1 MDTIISVLT
10 LLIVAATI
18 FGVAVGHWP
27 LLRADRATIT
37 VIGAALLLGIG
48 AMSLEQAYEAI
59 DFDTILLLFS
69 MMVINGSLF
78 LAGFFG
84 VVTQRVVQFARG
96 PRSLLALV
104 IGASGVLSALF
115 LNDTIV
121 LMMTPIVLDVTRA
134 LRRDPLPYLIGLAVA
149 ANIGST
155 ATITGNPQNII
166 IGSASNIPYLD
177 FAAALTPTALIGLV
191 ICWVIV
197 MLVYRD
203 EFRSGA
209 LEAPNVLR
217 TRVYRPLLRKAAIVI
232 TLMLIA
238 FLVGVPVPL
247 AAFVA
252 AGALLATR
260 RIRPERVFKTID
272 WGLLTFFAGLFVV
285 THALETQGWTSQL
298 FTALAPLAQAGMVP
312 FGLVS
317 VVLSNLISNV
327 PAVLLLQGLIPAF
340 ADQQRAWLTL
350 AATATLAGNLTLL
363 GSVANL
369 IMAELAARW
378 GVRVSFGAY
387 LKVGLPVTILTV
399 AVSLALV

>member
-18 FGVAVGHWP
+18 FGVAVGRWP
-27 LLRADRATIT
+27 LLRADRTTIT
-37 VIGAALLLGIG
+37 LIGAALLLGIG
-48 AMSLEQAYEAI
+48 AMSLEEAYAAI

-78 LAGFFG
+78 LSGFFG
-84 VVTQRVVQFARG
+84 VITQRVVQCARG

-121 LMMTPIVLDVTRA
+121 LMMTPVVLEVTRA
-134 LRRDPLPYLIGLAVA
+134 LRRNPLPYLIGLAVA

-166 IGSASNIPYLD
+166 IGSASKIPYLD

-197 MLVYRD
+197 VLIYRD
-203 EFRSGA
+203 EFQSGA
-209 LEAPNVLR
+209 LVTPNILR
-217 TRVYRPLLRKAAIVI
+217 TRVYRPLLRKAGVV
-232 TLMLIA
+232 TVLMLIA

-260 RIRPERVFKTID
+260 RLRPERVFKTID
-272 WGLLTFFAGLFVV
+272 WNLLTFFAGLFVV
-285 THALETQGWTSQL
+285 THALETQGWTEQL
-298 FTALAPLAQAGMVP
+298 FAALAPLAQAGMVP
-312 FGLVS
+312 FGVVS
-317 VVLSNLISNV
+317 VVLSNVISNV
-327 PAVLLLQGLIPAF
+327 PAVLLLQNVIPAF
-340 ADQQRAWLTL
+340 TDQQRAWLTL

-378 GVRVSFGAY
+378 GVQVTFGAY

-399 AVSLALV
+399 AVSLILV

>member
-1 MDTIISVLT
+1 MVIPVLT

-18 FGVAVGHWP
+18 IGIAVGRWP
-27 LLRADRATIT
+27 LIRADRTTIAL
-37 VIGAALLLGIG
+37 IGSALLLGIG
-48 AMSLEQAYEAI
+48 AISLEEAYAAL
-59 DFDTILLLFS
+59 DLDTILLLFS

-78 LAGFFG
+78 LSGFFG
-84 VVTQRVVQFARG
+84 FITQRVVQFARG

-121 LMMTPIVLDVTRA
+121 IMMTPIVLEVTRS
-134 LRRDPLPYLIGLAVA
+134 LRRNPLPYLIGLAVA

-166 IGSASNIPYLD
+166 IGNASKIPYLD
-177 FAAALTPTALIGLV
+177 FAIALTPTALIGLV

-203 EFRSGA
+203 EFQGGT
-209 LEAPNVLR
+209 LTAPDILR
-217 TRVYRPLLRKAAIVI
+217 TRIYRPLLRKAALVI
-232 TLMLIA
+232 SFMLIA
-238 FLVGVPVPL
+238 FLIGVPVPL
-247 AAFVA
+247 AAFLA
-252 AGALLATR
+252 AAILLTTR
-260 RIRPERVFKTID
+260 RLRPERVFKIID
-272 WGLLTFFAGLFVV
+272 WNLLTFFAGLFVV
-285 THALETQGWTSQL
+285 THALDVQGWTERL
-298 FTALAPLAQAGMVP
+298 FITLRPLAQAGMVP
-312 FGLVS
+312 FGIVS
-317 VVLSNLISNV
+317 VILSNLISNV
-327 PAVLLLQGLIPAF
+327 PAVLLLQGLVPAF

-378 GVRVSFGAY
+378 GVRVTFSAY

-399 AVSLALV
+399 IVSLVLV

>member
-1 MDTIISVLT
+1 MVIPVLT

-18 FGVAVGHWP
+18 IGIAVGRWP
-27 LLRADRATIT
+27 LIRADRTTIAL
-37 VIGAALLLGIG
+37 IGSALLLGIG
-48 AMSLEQAYEAI
+48 AVSLEEAYAAL
-59 DFDTILLLFS
+59 DLDTILLLFS
-69 MMVINGSLF
+69 MMVINGSLI
-78 LAGFFG
+78 LSGFFG
-84 VVTQRVVQFARG
+84 FITQRVVQFARG

-121 LMMTPIVLDVTRA
+121 IMMTPIVLEVTRSS
-134 LRRDPLPYLIGLAVA
+134 RRNPLPYLIGLAVA

-166 IGSASNIPYLD
+166 IGNASKIPYLD
-177 FAAALTPTALIGLV
+177 FAIALTPTALIGLV

-203 EFRSGA
+203 EFQGGT
-209 LEAPNVLR
+209 LTAPDVLR
-217 TRVYRPLLRKAAIVI
+217 TRIYRPLLRKAALVI
-232 TLMLIA
+232 SFMLIA
-238 FLVGVPVPL
+238 FLIGVPVPL
-247 AAFVA
+247 AAFLA
-252 AGALLATR
+252 AAILLTTR
-260 RIRPERVFKTID
+260 RLRPERVFKIID
-272 WGLLTFFAGLFVV
+272 WNLLTFFAGLFVV
-285 THALETQGWTSQL
+285 THALDVQGWTERL
-298 FTALAPLAQAGMVP
+298 FITLRPLAQAGMVP
-312 FGLVS
+312 FGIVS
-317 VVLSNLISNV
+317 VILSNLISNV
-327 PAVLLLQGLIPAF
+327 PAVLLLQGLVPAF

-378 GVRVSFGAY
+378 GVRVTFSAY

-399 AVSLALV
+399 IVSLVLV

>member
-1 MDTIISVLT
+1 MVIPVLT

-18 FGVAVGHWP
+18 IGIAVGRWP
-27 LLRADRATIT
+27 LIRADRTTIAL
-37 VIGAALLLGIG
+37 IGSALLLGIG
-48 AMSLEQAYEAI
+48 AISLEEAYAAL
-59 DFDTILLLFS
+59 DLDTILLLFS

-78 LAGFFG
+78 LSGFFG
-84 VVTQRVVQFARG
+84 FITQRVVQFARG

-121 LMMTPIVLDVTRA
+121 IMMTPIVLEVTRSS
-134 LRRDPLPYLIGLAVA
+134 RRNPLPYLIGLAVA

-166 IGSASNIPYLD
+166 IGNASKIPYLD
-177 FAAALTPTALIGLV
+177 FAIALTPTALIGLV

-203 EFRSGA
+203 EFQGGT
-209 LEAPNVLR
+209 LTAPDVLR
-217 TRVYRPLLRKAAIVI
+217 TRIYRPLLRKAALVI
-232 TLMLIA
+232 SFMLIA
-238 FLVGVPVPL
+238 FLIGVPVPL
-247 AAFVA
+247 AAFLA
-252 AGALLATR
+252 AAILLTTR
-260 RIRPERVFKTID
+260 RLRPERVFKIID
-272 WGLLTFFAGLFVV
+272 WNLLTFFAGLFVV
-285 THALETQGWTSQL
+285 THALDVQGWTERL
-298 FTALAPLAQAGMVP
+298 FITLRPLAQAGMVP
-312 FGLVS
+312 FGIVS
-317 VVLSNLISNV
+317 VILSNLISNV
-327 PAVLLLQGLIPAF
+327 PAVLLLQGLVPAF

-378 GVRVSFGAY
+378 GVRVTFSAY

-399 AVSLALV
+399 IVSLVLV

>member
-1 MDTIISVLT
+1 MMIVPLFA

-18 FGVAVGHWP
+18 FGVAVGRWP
-27 LLRADRATIT
+27 LLRADRTTIT
-37 VIGAALLLGIG
+37 LIGAALLLGIG
-48 AMSLEQAYEAI
+48 AMSLEEAYAAI

-78 LAGFFG
+78 LSGFFG
-84 VVTQRVVQFARG
+84 VITQRVVQFARG

-121 LMMTPIVLDVTRA
+121 LMMTPIVLDVTRT
-134 LRRDPLPYLIGLAVA
+134 LRRNPVPYLIGLAVA

-166 IGSASNIPYLD
+166 IGSASKISYLD

-197 MLVYRD
+197 VLIYRD
-203 EFRSGA
+203 EFRSVA
-209 LEAPNVLR
+209 LVAPNVLR
-217 TRVYRPLLRKAAIVI
+217 TRVYRPLLRKAGVVIV
-232 TLMLIA
+232 LMLIA

-260 RIRPERVFKTID
+260 RLRPERVYKTID
-272 WGLLTFFAGLFVV
+272 WSLLTFFAGLFVV
-285 THALETQGWTSQL
+285 THALETQGWTAEL

-317 VVLSNLISNV
+317 VILSNLISNV

-378 GVRVSFGAY
+378 GVRVTFGAY

-399 AVSLALV
+399 AVSLMLV

>member
-1 MDTIISVLT
+1 MSFLAFFT
-10 LLIVAATI
+10 LIVVAATI
-18 FGVAVGHWP
+18 VGVAAGRWP
-27 LLRADRATIT
+27 LIRADRATIT
-37 VIGAALLLGIG
+37 LIGAALLLGSG
-48 AMSLEQAYEAI
+48 ALTLEQAYDAL
-59 DFDTILLLFS
+59 DLDTIVLLFS
-69 MMVINGSLF
+69 MMVINGCLF
-78 LAGFFG
+78 LSGFFA

-134 LRRDPLPYLIGLAVA
+134 LRRNPLPYLIGLAVA
-149 ANIGST
+149 ANIGSA

-166 IGSASNIPYLD
+166 IGSASQIPYLA
-177 FAAALTPTALIGLV
+177 FAAALTPTAVIGLV
-191 ICWVIV
+191 ICWLVV
-197 MLVYRD
+197 VLVYRD
-203 EFRSGA
+203 EFRRA
-209 LEAPNVLR
+209 TLEAPNVLR
-217 TRVYRPLLRKAAIVI
+217 SRVYQPLLRKSALVI
-232 TLMLIA
+232 GLMLIA

-252 AGALLATR
+252 ACALLTTR
-260 RIRPERVFKTID
+260 RLRPERIFKTID

-285 THALETQGWTSQL
+285 THALEVQGWTALL

-317 VVLSNLISNV
+317 VTLSNLISNV

-378 GVRVSFGAY
+378 GVRVSFSAY

-399 AVSLALV
+399 AVSLLLV

>member
-1 MDTIISVLT
+1 MVIPVLT

-18 FGVAVGHWP
+18 IGIAVGRWP
-27 LLRADRATIT
+27 LIRADRTTIAL
-37 VIGAALLLGIG
+37 IGSALLLGIG
-48 AMSLEQAYEAI
+48 AISLEEAYAAL
-59 DFDTILLLFS
+59 DLDTILLLFS

-78 LAGFFG
+78 LSGFFG
-84 VVTQRVVQFARG
+84 FITQRVVQFARG

-121 LMMTPIVLDVTRA
+121 IMMTPIVLEVTRS
-134 LRRDPLPYLIGLAVA
+134 LRRNPLPYLIGLAVA

-166 IGSASNIPYLD
+166 IGNASKIPYLD
-177 FAAALTPTALIGLV
+177 FAIALTPTALIGLV
-191 ICWVIV
+191 ICWMIV

-203 EFRSGA
+203 EFQGGT
-209 LEAPNVLR
+209 LTAPDVLR
-217 TRVYRPLLRKAAIVI
+217 TRIYRPLLRKAALVI
-232 TLMLIA
+232 SFMLIA
-238 FLVGVPVPL
+238 FLIGVPVPL
-247 AAFVA
+247 AAFLA
-252 AGALLATR
+252 AAILLTTR
-260 RIRPERVFKTID
+260 RLRPERVFKIID
-272 WGLLTFFAGLFVV
+272 WNLLTFFAGLFVV
-285 THALETQGWTSQL
+285 THALDVQGWTERL
-298 FTALAPLAQAGMVP
+298 FITLRPLAQAGMVP
-312 FGLVS
+312 FGIVS
-317 VVLSNLISNV
+317 VILSNLISNV
-327 PAVLLLQGLIPAF
+327 PAVLLLQGLVPAF

-378 GVRVSFGAY
+378 GVRVTFSAY

-399 AVSLALV
+399 IVSLVLV

>member
-1 MDTIISVLT
+1 MVIPVLT

-18 FGVAVGHWP
+18 IGIAVGRWP
-27 LLRADRATIT
+27 LIRADRTTIAL
-37 VIGAALLLGIG
+37 IGSALLLGIG
-48 AMSLEQAYEAI
+48 AISLEEAYAAL
-59 DFDTILLLFS
+59 DLDTILLLFS

-78 LAGFFG
+78 LSGFFG
-84 VVTQRVVQFARG
+84 FITQRVVQFARG

-121 LMMTPIVLDVTRA
+121 IMMTPIVLEVTRS
-134 LRRDPLPYLIGLAVA
+134 LRRNPLPYLIGLAVA

-166 IGSASNIPYLD
+166 IGNASKIPYLD
-177 FAAALTPTALIGLV
+177 FAIALTPTALIGLV

-203 EFRSGA
+203 EFQGGT
-209 LEAPNVLR
+209 LTAPDVLR
-217 TRVYRPLLRKAAIVI
+217 TRIYRPLLRKAALVI
-232 TLMLIA
+232 SFMLIA
-238 FLVGVPVPL
+238 FLIGVPVPL
-247 AAFVA
+247 AAFLA
-252 AGALLATR
+252 AAILLTTR
-260 RIRPERVFKTID
+260 RLRPERVFKIID
-272 WGLLTFFAGLFVV
+272 WNLLTFFAGLFVV
-285 THALETQGWTSQL
+285 THALDVQGWTERL
-298 FTALAPLAQAGMVP
+298 FITLRPLAQAGMVP
-312 FGLVS
+312 FGIVS
-317 VVLSNLISNV
+317 VILSNLISNV
-327 PAVLLLQGLIPAF
+327 PAVLLLQGLVPAF

-378 GVRVSFGAY
+378 GVRVTFSAY

-399 AVSLALV
+399 IVSLVLV

>member
-1 MDTIISVLT
+1 MIVPLFA

-18 FGVAVGHWP
+18 FGVAVGRWP
-27 LLRADRATIT
+27 LLRADRTTIT
-37 VIGAALLLGIG
+37 LIGAALLLGIG
-48 AMSLEQAYEAI
+48 AMSLEEAYAAI

-78 LAGFFG
+78 LSGFFG
-84 VVTQRVVQFARG
+84 VITQRVVQFARG

-121 LMMTPIVLDVTRA
+121 LMMTPIVLDVTRT
-134 LRRDPLPYLIGLAVA
+134 LRRNPVPYLIGLAVA

-166 IGSASNIPYLD
+166 IGSASKISYLD

-197 MLVYRD
+197 VLIYRD
-203 EFRSGA
+203 EFRSVA
-209 LEAPNVLR
+209 LVAPNVLR
-217 TRVYRPLLRKAAIVI
+217 TRVYRPLLRKAGVVIV
-232 TLMLIA
+232 LMLIA

-260 RIRPERVFKTID
+260 RLRPERVYKTID
-272 WGLLTFFAGLFVV
+272 WSLLTFFAGLFVV
-285 THALETQGWTSQL
+285 THALETQGWTAEL

-317 VVLSNLISNV
+317 VILSNLISNV

-378 GVRVSFGAY
+378 GVRVTFGAY

-399 AVSLALV
+399 AVSLMLV

>member
-1 MDTIISVLT
+1 MVIPVLT

-18 FGVAVGHWP
+18 IGIAVGRWP
-27 LLRADRATIT
+27 LIRADRTTIAL
-37 VIGAALLLGIG
+37 IGSALLLGIS
-48 AMSLEQAYEAI
+48 AISLEEAYAAL
-59 DFDTILLLFS
+59 DLDTILLLFS

-78 LAGFFG
+78 LSGFFG
-84 VVTQRVVQFARG
+84 FITQRVVQFARG

-121 LMMTPIVLDVTRA
+121 IMMTPIVLEVTRS
-134 LRRDPLPYLIGLAVA
+134 LRRNPLPYLIGLAVA

-166 IGSASNIPYLD
+166 IGNASKIPYLD
-177 FAAALTPTALIGLV
+177 FAIALTPTALIGLV

-203 EFRSGA
+203 EFQGGT
-209 LEAPNVLR
+209 LTAPDVLR
-217 TRVYRPLLRKAAIVI
+217 TRIYRPLLRKAALVI
-232 TLMLIA
+232 SFMLIA
-238 FLVGVPVPL
+238 FLIGVPVPL
-247 AAFVA
+247 AAFLA
-252 AGALLATR
+252 AAILLTTR
-260 RIRPERVFKTID
+260 RLRPERVFKIID
-272 WGLLTFFAGLFVV
+272 WNLLTFFAGLFVV
-285 THALETQGWTSQL
+285 THALDVQGWTERL
-298 FTALAPLAQAGMVP
+298 FITLRPLAQAGMVP
-312 FGLVS
+312 FGIVS
-317 VVLSNLISNV
+317 VILSNLISNV
-327 PAVLLLQGLIPAF
+327 PAVLLLQGLVPAF

-378 GVRVSFGAY
+378 GVRVTFSAY

-399 AVSLALV
+399 IVSLVLV

>member
-1 MDTIISVLT
+1 MVIPVLT

-18 FGVAVGHWP
+18 IGIAVGRWP
-27 LLRADRATIT
+27 LIRADRTTIAL
-37 VIGAALLLGIG
+37 IGSALLLGIG
-48 AMSLEQAYEAI
+48 AISLEEAYAAL
-59 DFDTILLLFS
+59 DLDTILLLFS

-78 LAGFFG
+78 LSGFFG
-84 VVTQRVVQFARG
+84 FITQRVVQFARG

-121 LMMTPIVLDVTRA
+121 IMMTPIVLEVTRS
-134 LRRDPLPYLIGLAVA
+134 LRRNPLPYLIGLAVA

-166 IGSASNIPYLD
+166 IGNASKIPYLD
-177 FAAALTPTALIGLV
+177 FAIALTPTALIGLV

-197 MLVYRD
+197 ILVYRD
-203 EFRSGA
+203 EFQGGT
-209 LEAPNVLR
+209 LTAPDVLR
-217 TRVYRPLLRKAAIVI
+217 TRIYRPLLRKAALVI
-232 TLMLIA
+232 SFMLIA
-238 FLVGVPVPL
+238 FLIGVPVPL
-247 AAFVA
+247 AAFLA
-252 AGALLATR
+252 AAILLTTR
-260 RIRPERVFKTID
+260 RLRPERVFKIID
-272 WGLLTFFAGLFVV
+272 WNLLTFFAGLFVV
-285 THALETQGWTSQL
+285 THALDVQGWTERL
-298 FTALAPLAQAGMVP
+298 FITLRPLAQAGMVP
-312 FGLVS
+312 FGIVS
-317 VVLSNLISNV
+317 VILSNLISNV
-327 PAVLLLQGLIPAF
+327 PAVLLLQGLVPAF

-378 GVRVSFGAY
+378 GVRVTFSAY

-399 AVSLALV
+399 IVSLVLV

>member
-1 MDTIISVLT
+1 MIIVPLLS

-18 FGVAVGHWP
+18 FGVAVGRWP
-27 LLRADRATIT
+27 LLRADRTTIT
-37 VIGAALLLGIG
+37 LIGAALLLGIG
-48 AMSLEQAYEAI
+48 AMSLEEAYAAI

-84 VVTQRVVQFARG
+84 VITQRVVQFARG

-134 LRRDPLPYLIGLAVA
+134 LRRNPMPYLIGLAVA

-166 IGSASNIPYLD
+166 IGSASKIPYLD

-197 MLVYRD
+197 VLIYRD

-209 LEAPNVLR
+209 LVAPNVLR
-217 TRVYRPLLRKAAIVI
+217 TPVYRPLLRKAGIVI
-232 TLMLIA
+232 VLMLIA

-260 RIRPERVFKTID
+260 RLRPERVFKTID
-272 WGLLTFFAGLFVV
+272 WNLLTFFAGLFVV
-285 THALETQGWTSQL
+285 THALETQGWTAQL
-298 FTALAPLAQAGMVP
+298 FTALTPLAQAGMVP
-312 FGLVS
+312 FGVVS
-317 VVLSNLISNV
+317 VVLSNVISNV
-327 PAVLLLQGLIPAF
+327 PAVLLLQNVIPAF
-340 ADQQRAWLTL
+340 ADQERAWLTL

-378 GVRVSFGAY
+378 GVRVTFGAY

-399 AVSLALV
+399 AVSLMLV

>member
-1 MDTIISVLT
+1 MVIPVLT

-18 FGVAVGHWP
+18 IGIAVGRWP
-27 LLRADRATIT
+27 LIRADRTTIAL
-37 VIGAALLLGIG
+37 IGSALLLGIG
-48 AMSLEQAYEAI
+48 AISLEEAYAAL
-59 DFDTILLLFS
+59 DLDTILLLFG

-78 LAGFFG
+78 LSGFFG
-84 VVTQRVVQFARG
+84 FITQRVVQFARG

-121 LMMTPIVLDVTRA
+121 IMMTPIVLEVTRS
-134 LRRDPLPYLIGLAVA
+134 LRRNPLPYLIGLAVA

-166 IGSASNIPYLD
+166 IGNASKIPYLD
-177 FAAALTPTALIGLV
+177 FAIALTPTALIGLV

-203 EFRSGA
+203 EFQGGT
-209 LEAPNVLR
+209 LTAPDILR
-217 TRVYRPLLRKAAIVI
+217 TRIYRPLLRKAALVI
-232 TLMLIA
+232 SFMLIA
-238 FLVGVPVPL
+238 FLIGVPVPL
-247 AAFVA
+247 AAFLA
-252 AGALLATR
+252 AAILLTTR
-260 RIRPERVFKTID
+260 RLRPERVFKIID
-272 WGLLTFFAGLFVV
+272 WNLLTFFAGLFVV
-285 THALETQGWTSQL
+285 THALDVQGWTERL
-298 FTALAPLAQAGMVP
+298 FITLRPLAQAGMVP
-312 FGLVS
+312 FGIVS
-317 VVLSNLISNV
+317 VILSNLISNV
-327 PAVLLLQGLIPAF
+327 PAVLLLQGLVPAF

-378 GVRVSFGAY
+378 GVRVTFSAY

-399 AVSLALV
+399 IVSLVLV

>member
-1 MDTIISVLT
+1 MVIPVLT

-18 FGVAVGHWP
+18 IGIAVGRWP
-27 LLRADRATIT
+27 LIRADRTTIAL
-37 VIGAALLLGIG
+37 IGSALLLGIG
-48 AMSLEQAYEAI
+48 AISLEEAYAAL
-59 DFDTILLLFS
+59 DLDTILLLFS
-69 MMVINGSLF
+69 MMVINGSLI
-78 LAGFFG
+78 LSGFFG
-84 VVTQRVVQFARG
+84 FITQRVVQFARG

-121 LMMTPIVLDVTRA
+121 IMMTPIVLEVTRS
-134 LRRDPLPYLIGLAVA
+134 LRRNPLPYLIGLAVA

-166 IGSASNIPYLD
+166 IGNASKIPYLD
-177 FAAALTPTALIGLV
+177 FAIALTPTALIGLV

-203 EFRSGA
+203 EFQGGT
-209 LEAPNVLR
+209 LTAPDVLR
-217 TRVYRPLLRKAAIVI
+217 TRIYRPLLRKAALVI
-232 TLMLIA
+232 SFMLIA
-238 FLVGVPVPL
+238 FLIGVPVPL
-247 AAFVA
+247 AAFLA
-252 AGALLATR
+252 AAILLTTR
-260 RIRPERVFKTID
+260 RLRPERVFKIID
-272 WGLLTFFAGLFVV
+272 WNLLTFFAGLFVV
-285 THALETQGWTSQL
+285 THALDVQGWTERL
-298 FTALAPLAQAGMVP
+298 FITLRPLAQAGMVP
-312 FGLVS
+312 FGIVS
-317 VVLSNLISNV
+317 VILSNLISNV
-327 PAVLLLQGLIPAF
+327 PAVLLLQGLVPAF

-378 GVRVSFGAY
+378 GVRVTFSAY

-399 AVSLALV
+399 IVSLVLV

>member
-1 MDTIISVLT
+1 MVIPVLT

-18 FGVAVGHWP
+18 IGIAVGRWP
-27 LLRADRATIT
+27 LIRADRTTIAL
-37 VIGAALLLGIG
+37 IGSALLLGIG
-48 AMSLEQAYEAI
+48 AISLEEAYAAL
-59 DFDTILLLFS
+59 DLDTILLLFS
-69 MMVINGSLF
+69 MMVINGSLI
-78 LAGFFG
+78 LSGFFG
-84 VVTQRVVQFARG
+84 FITQRVVQFARG

-121 LMMTPIVLDVTRA
+121 IMMTPIVLEVTRSS
-134 LRRDPLPYLIGLAVA
+134 RRNPLPYLIGLAVA

-166 IGSASNIPYLD
+166 IGNASKIPYLD
-177 FAAALTPTALIGLV
+177 FAIALTPTALIGLV

-203 EFRSGA
+203 EFQGGT
-209 LEAPNVLR
+209 LTAPDVLR
-217 TRVYRPLLRKAAIVI
+217 TRIYRPLLRKAALVI
-232 TLMLIA
+232 SFMLIA
-238 FLVGVPVPL
+238 FLIGVPVPL
-247 AAFVA
+247 AAFLA
-252 AGALLATR
+252 AAILLTTR
-260 RIRPERVFKTID
+260 RLRPERVFKIID
-272 WGLLTFFAGLFVV
+272 WNLLTFFAGLFVV
-285 THALETQGWTSQL
+285 THALDVQGWTERL
-298 FTALAPLAQAGMVP
+298 FITLRPLAQAGMVP
-312 FGLVS
+312 FGIVS
-317 VVLSNLISNV
+317 VILSNLISNV
-327 PAVLLLQGLIPAF
+327 PAVLLLQGLVPAF

-378 GVRVSFGAY
+378 GVRVTFSAY

-399 AVSLALV
+399 IVSLVLV

>member
-1 MDTIISVLT
+1 MMIPVLT

-18 FGVAVGHWP
+18 IGIAVGRWP
-27 LLRADRATIT
+27 LLRADRTTIAL
-37 VIGAALLLGIG
+37 IGSALLLGIG
-48 AMSLEQAYEAI
+48 AISLEEAYAAL
-59 DFDTILLLFS
+59 DLDTILLLFS

-78 LAGFFG
+78 LSGFFG
-84 VVTQRVVQFARG
+84 LITQRVVQFAHG

-121 LMMTPIVLDVTRA
+121 IMMTPIVLDVTRS
-134 LRRDPLPYLIGLAVA
+134 LRRNPLPYLIALAVA

-166 IGSASNIPYLD
+166 IGNASKITYLD
-177 FAAALTPTALIGLV
+177 FAIALTPTALIGLV

-203 EFRSGA
+203 EFQGGT
-209 LEAPNVLR
+209 LTAPDVLR
-217 TRVYRPLLRKAAIVI
+217 TRIYRPLLRKAALVI
-232 TLMLIA
+232 SFMLIA
-238 FLVGVPVPL
+238 FLIGVPVPL
-247 AAFVA
+247 AAFLA
-252 AGALLATR
+252 AATLLATR
-260 RIRPERVFKTID
+260 RLRPERVFKTVD
-272 WGLLTFFAGLFVV
+272 WNLLTFFAGLFVV
-285 THALETQGWTSQL
+285 THALDVQGWTEYL
-298 FTALAPLAQAGMVP
+298 FTTLRPLAQAGMVP
-312 FGLVS
+312 FGIVS
-317 VVLSNLISNV
+317 VILSNLISNV
-327 PAVLLLQGLIPAF
+327 PAVLLLQGLVPAF

-378 GVRVSFGAY
+378 GVRVSFSAY

-399 AVSLALV
+399 MVSLVLV

>member
-1 MDTIISVLT
+1 MVFPVLT

-18 FGVAVGHWP
+18 IGIAVGRWP
-27 LLRADRATIT
+27 LIRADRTTIAL
-37 VIGAALLLGIG
+37 IGSALLLGIG
-48 AMSLEQAYEAI
+48 AISLEEAYAAL
-59 DFDTILLLFS
+59 DLDTILLLFS

-78 LAGFFG
+78 LFGFFG
-84 VVTQRVVQFARG
+84 FITQRVVQFARG

-121 LMMTPIVLDVTRA
+121 IMMTPIVLEVTRSS
-134 LRRDPLPYLIGLAVA
+134 RRNPLPYLIGLAVA

-166 IGSASNIPYLD
+166 IGNASKIPYLD
-177 FAAALTPTALIGLV
+177 FAIALTPTALIGLV

-203 EFRSGA
+203 EFQGGT
-209 LEAPNVLR
+209 LTAPDVLR
-217 TRVYRPLLRKAAIVI
+217 TRIYRPLLRKAALVI
-232 TLMLIA
+232 SFMLIA
-238 FLVGVPVPL
+238 FLIGVPVPL
-247 AAFVA
+247 AAFLA
-252 AGALLATR
+252 AAILLTTR
-260 RIRPERVFKTID
+260 RLRPERVFKIID
-272 WGLLTFFAGLFVV
+272 WNLLTFFAGLFVV
-285 THALETQGWTSQL
+285 THALDVQGWTERL
-298 FTALAPLAQAGMVP
+298 FITLRPLAQAGMVP
-312 FGLVS
+312 FGIVS
-317 VVLSNLISNV
+317 VILSNLISNV
-327 PAVLLLQGLIPAF
+327 PAVLLLQGLVPAF

-378 GVRVSFGAY
+378 GVRVTFSAY

-399 AVSLALV
+399 IVSLVLV

>member
-1 MDTIISVLT
+1 MVIPVLT

-18 FGVAVGHWP
+18 IGIAVGRWP
-27 LLRADRATIT
+27 LIRADRTTIAL
-37 VIGAALLLGIG
+37 IGSALLLGIG
-48 AMSLEQAYEAI
+48 AISLEEAYAAL
-59 DFDTILLLFS
+59 DLDTILLLFS

-78 LAGFFG
+78 LSGFFG
-84 VVTQRVVQFARG
+84 FITQRVVQFARG

-121 LMMTPIVLDVTRA
+121 IMMTPIVLEVTRS
-134 LRRDPLPYLIGLAVA
+134 LRRNPLPYLIGLAVA

-166 IGSASNIPYLD
+166 IGNASKIPYLD
-177 FAAALTPTALIGLV
+177 FAIALTPTALIGLV

-203 EFRSGA
+203 EFQGGT
-209 LEAPNVLR
+209 LTAPDVLR
-217 TRVYRPLLRKAAIVI
+217 TRIYRPLLRKAALVI
-232 TLMLIA
+232 SFMLIA
-238 FLVGVPVPL
+238 FLIGVPVPL
-247 AAFVA
+247 AAFLA
-252 AGALLATR
+252 AAILLTTR
-260 RIRPERVFKTID
+260 RLRPERVFKIID
-272 WGLLTFFAGLFVV
+272 WNLLTFFAGLFVV
-285 THALETQGWTSQL
+285 THALDVQGWTERL
-298 FTALAPLAQAGMVP
+298 FITLRPLAQAGMVP
-312 FGLVS
+312 FGIVS
-317 VVLSNLISNV
+317 VILSNLISNV
-327 PAVLLLQGLIPAF
+327 PAVLLLQGLVPAF

-378 GVRVSFGAY
+378 GVRVTFSAY
-387 LKVGLPVTILTV
+387 LKVGLPITILTV
-399 AVSLALV
+399 IVSLVLV

>member
-1 MDTIISVLT
+1 MIPVLT

-18 FGVAVGHWP
+18 IGIAVGRWP
-27 LLRADRATIT
+27 LLRADRTTIAL
-37 VIGAALLLGIG
+37 IGSALLLGIG
-48 AMSLEQAYEAI
+48 AISLEEAYAAL
-59 DFDTILLLFS
+59 DLDTILLLFS

-78 LAGFFG
+78 LSGFFG
-84 VVTQRVVQFARG
+84 LITQRVVQFAHG

-121 LMMTPIVLDVTRA
+121 IMMTPIVLDVTRS
-134 LRRDPLPYLIGLAVA
+134 LRRNPLPYLIALAVA

-166 IGSASNIPYLD
+166 IGNASKITYLD
-177 FAAALTPTALIGLV
+177 FAIALTPTALIGLV

-203 EFRSGA
+203 EFQGGT
-209 LEAPNVLR
+209 LTAPDVLR
-217 TRVYRPLLRKAAIVI
+217 TRIYRPLLRKAALVI
-232 TLMLIA
+232 SFMLIA
-238 FLVGVPVPL
+238 FLIGVPVPL
-247 AAFVA
+247 AAFLA
-252 AGALLATR
+252 AATLLATR
-260 RIRPERVFKTID
+260 RLRPERVFKTVD
-272 WGLLTFFAGLFVV
+272 WNLLTFFAGLFVV
-285 THALETQGWTSQL
+285 THALDVQGWTEYL
-298 FTALAPLAQAGMVP
+298 FTTLRPLAQAGMVP
-312 FGLVS
+312 FGIVS
-317 VVLSNLISNV
+317 VILSNLISNV
-327 PAVLLLQGLIPAF
+327 PAVLLLQGLVPAF

-378 GVRVSFGAY
+378 GVRVSFSAY

-399 AVSLALV
+399 IVSLVLV

>member
-18 FGVAVGHWP
+18 FGVAVGRWP
-27 LLRADRATIT
+27 LLRADRTTIT

-166 IGSASNIPYLD
+166 IGSASKIPYLD
-177 FAAALTPTALIGLV
+177 FAAVLTPTALIGLV

-197 MLVYRD
+197 VLVYRD

-238 FLVGVPVPL
+238 FLVGVSVPL

-272 WGLLTFFAGLFVV
+272 WGLLTFFASLFVV

-399 AVSLALV
+399 AVSLVLV

>member
-1 MDTIISVLT
+1 MVIPVLT

-18 FGVAVGHWP
+18 IGIAVGRWP
-27 LLRADRATIT
+27 LIRADRTTIAL
-37 VIGAALLLGIG
+37 IGSALLLGIG
-48 AMSLEQAYEAI
+48 AISLEEAYAAL
-59 DFDTILLLFS
+59 DLDTILLLFS

-78 LAGFFG
+78 LFGFFG
-84 VVTQRVVQFARG
+84 FITQRVVQFARG

-121 LMMTPIVLDVTRA
+121 IMMTPIVLEVTRSS
-134 LRRDPLPYLIGLAVA
+134 RRNPLPYLIGLAVA

-166 IGSASNIPYLD
+166 IGNASKIPYLD
-177 FAAALTPTALIGLV
+177 FAIALTPTALIGLV

-203 EFRSGA
+203 EFQGGT
-209 LEAPNVLR
+209 LTAPDVLR
-217 TRVYRPLLRKAAIVI
+217 TRIYRPLLRKAALVI
-232 TLMLIA
+232 SFMLIA
-238 FLVGVPVPL
+238 FLIGVPVPL
-247 AAFVA
+247 AAFLA
-252 AGALLATR
+252 AAILLTTR
-260 RIRPERVFKTID
+260 RLRPERVFKIID
-272 WGLLTFFAGLFVV
+272 WNLLTFFAGLFVV
-285 THALETQGWTSQL
+285 THALDVQGWTERL
-298 FTALAPLAQAGMVP
+298 FITLRPLAQAGMVP
-312 FGLVS
+312 FGIVS
-317 VVLSNLISNV
+317 VILSNLISNV
-327 PAVLLLQGLIPAF
+327 PAVLLLQGLVPAF

-369 IMAELAARW
+369 IMAELAAHW
-378 GVRVSFGAY
+378 GVRVTFSAY

-399 AVSLALV
+399 IVSLVLV

>member
-1 MDTIISVLT
+1 MDTIISVLS

-18 FGVAVGHWP
+18 FGVAVGRWP
-27 LLRADRATIT
+27 LLRADRTTIT

-166 IGSASNIPYLD
+166 IGNASNIPYLD

-197 MLVYRD
+197 ILVYRD

-209 LEAPNVLR
+209 LAAPNVLR
-217 TRVYRPLLRKAAIVI
+217 TRVYRPLLRKAALVI

-238 FLVGVPVPL
+238 FLVGVPVPV

-260 RIRPERVFKTID
+260 RLRPERVFKTID
-272 WGLLTFFAGLFVV
+272 WGLLAFFAGLFVV
-285 THALETQGWTSQL
+285 THALETQGWTEQL

-399 AVSLALV
+399 AVSLVLV

>member
-1 MDTIISVLT
+1 MMIPVLT

-18 FGVAVGHWP
+18 IGIAVGRWP
-27 LLRADRATIT
+27 LIRADRTTIAL
-37 VIGAALLLGIG
+37 IGSALLLGVG
-48 AMSLEQAYEAI
+48 AISLEEAYAAL
-59 DFDTILLLFS
+59 DLDTILLLFS

-78 LAGFFG
+78 LSGFFSLI
-84 VVTQRVVQFARG
+84 TQRVVQFARG

-121 LMMTPIVLDVTRA
+121 IMMTPIVLDVTRS
-134 LRRDPLPYLIGLAVA
+134 LRRNPLPYLIGLAVA
-149 ANIGST
+149 ANIGSA

-166 IGSASNIPYLD
+166 IGNTSKIPYLD
-177 FAAALTPTALIGLV
+177 FAIALTPTALIGLV

-203 EFRSGA
+203 EFQGGT
-209 LEAPNVLR
+209 LTAPDVLR
-217 TRVYRPLLRKAAIVI
+217 TRIYRPLLRKAALVI
-232 TLMLIA
+232 SLMLIA
-238 FLVGVPVPL
+238 FLIGVPVPL
-247 AAFVA
+247 AAFLA
-252 AGALLATR
+252 AAILLTTR
-260 RIRPERVFKTID
+260 RLRPERVFKIID
-272 WGLLTFFAGLFVV
+272 WNLLTFFAGLFVV
-285 THALETQGWTSQL
+285 THALDVQGWTERL
-298 FTALAPLAQAGMVP
+298 FITLRPLAQAGMIP
-312 FGLVS
+312 FGIVS
-317 VVLSNLISNV
+317 VILSNLISNV
-327 PAVLLLQGLIPAF
+327 PAVLLLQGLVPAF

-378 GVRVSFGAY
+378 GVRVTFSAY

-399 AVSLALV
+399 IVSLVLV

>member
-1 MDTIISVLT
+1 MIISWLT
-10 LLIVAATI
+10 LFVVAATI
-18 FGVAVGHWP
+18 FGVAVGRWP
-27 LLRADRATIT
+27 LLRADRTTIT
-37 VIGAALLLGIG
+37 LIGAALLLGIG
-48 AMSLEQAYEAI
+48 AMSLEEAYAAI

-84 VVTQRVVQFARG
+84 IVTQRVVQFARG

-134 LRRDPLPYLIGLAVA
+134 LRRNPLPYLIGLAVA

-166 IGSASNIPYLD
+166 IGSASRIPYLD
-177 FAAALTPTALIGLV
+177 FAAALTPTALIGLA
-191 ICWVIV
+191 ICWIV
-197 MLVYRD
+197 VVLVYRD
-203 EFRSGA
+203 EFRRSA
-209 LEAPNVLR
+209 LTAPDVLR
-217 TRVYRPLLRKAAIVI
+217 TRVYRPLLRKAALVI

-272 WGLLTFFAGLFVV
+272 WGLLAFFAGLFVV
-285 THALETQGWTSQL
+285 THALETQGWTKLL

-378 GVRVSFGAY
+378 GVRVTFGAY

-399 AVSLALV
+399 AVSLVLV

>member
-1 MDTIISVLT
+1 MMIVPLFA

-18 FGVAVGHWP
+18 FGVAVGRWP
-27 LLRADRATIT
+27 LLRADRTTIT
-37 VIGAALLLGIG
+37 LIGAALLLGIG
-48 AMSLEQAYEAI
+48 AMSLEEAYAAI

-78 LAGFFG
+78 LSGFFG
-84 VVTQRVVQFARG
+84 VITQRVVQFARG

-121 LMMTPIVLDVTRA
+121 LMMTPIVLDVTRT
-134 LRRDPLPYLIGLAVA
+134 LRRNPVPYLIGLAVA

-166 IGSASNIPYLD
+166 IGSASKISYLD

-197 MLVYRD
+197 VLIYRD
-203 EFRSGA
+203 EFRSVA
-209 LEAPNVLR
+209 LVAPNVLH
-217 TRVYRPLLRKAAIVI
+217 TRVYRPLLRKAGVVIV
-232 TLMLIA
+232 LMLIA

-260 RIRPERVFKTID
+260 RLRPERVYKTID
-272 WGLLTFFAGLFVV
+272 WSLLTFFAGLFVV
-285 THALETQGWTSQL
+285 THALETQGWTAEL

-317 VVLSNLISNV
+317 VILSNLISNV

-378 GVRVSFGAY
+378 GVRVTFGAY

-399 AVSLALV
+399 AVSLMLV

>member
-1 MDTIISVLT
+1 MVIPVLT

-18 FGVAVGHWP
+18 IGIAVGRWP
-27 LLRADRATIT
+27 LIRADRTTIAL
-37 VIGAALLLGIG
+37 IGSALLLGIG
-48 AMSLEQAYEAI
+48 AISLEEAYAAL
-59 DFDTILLLFS
+59 DLDTILLLFS

-78 LAGFFG
+78 LFGFFG
-84 VVTQRVVQFARG
+84 FITQRVVQFARG

-121 LMMTPIVLDVTRA
+121 IMMTPIVLEVTRS
-134 LRRDPLPYLIGLAVA
+134 LRRNPLPYLIGLAVA

-166 IGSASNIPYLD
+166 IGNASKIPYLD
-177 FAAALTPTALIGLV
+177 FAIALTPTALIGLV

-203 EFRSGA
+203 EFQGGT
-209 LEAPNVLR
+209 LTAPDVLR
-217 TRVYRPLLRKAAIVI
+217 TRIYRPLLRKAALVI
-232 TLMLIA
+232 SFMLIA
-238 FLVGVPVPL
+238 FLIGVPVPL
-247 AAFVA
+247 AAFLA
-252 AGALLATR
+252 AAILLTTR
-260 RIRPERVFKTID
+260 RLRPERVFKIID
-272 WGLLTFFAGLFVV
+272 WNLLTFFAGLFVV
-285 THALETQGWTSQL
+285 THALDVQGWTERL
-298 FTALAPLAQAGMVP
+298 FITLRPLAQAGMVP
-312 FGLVS
+312 FGIVS
-317 VVLSNLISNV
+317 VILSNLISNV
-327 PAVLLLQGLIPAF
+327 PAVLLLQGLVPAF

-378 GVRVSFGAY
+378 GVRVTFSAY

-399 AVSLALV
+399 IVSLVLV